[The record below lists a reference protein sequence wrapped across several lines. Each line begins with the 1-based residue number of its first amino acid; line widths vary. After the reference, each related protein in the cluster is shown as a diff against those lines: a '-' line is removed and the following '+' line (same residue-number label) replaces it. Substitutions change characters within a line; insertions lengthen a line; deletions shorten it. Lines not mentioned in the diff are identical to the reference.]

1 MPMNFNFAQS
11 TTQQQQPQ
19 PRAAAPATP
28 SNNLTCPDACG
39 DIKQLQ
45 QDVSDL
51 KTVTAN
57 LTTAVKQLS
66 IVVSAS
72 GNHLTIPPAPPVK

>member
-1 MPMNFNFAQS
+1 MNLNFAQN
-11 TTQQQQPQ
+11 TAQQQQPQ

-28 SNNLTCPDACG
+28 SANLTCPDACG

-45 QDVSDL
+45 QDVADL
-51 KTVTAN
+51 KNVAAS

-66 IVVSAS
+66 VVVSDK
-72 GNHLTIPPAPPVK
+72 NNNLKIPAAPSR